1 MYFSD
6 FQTQY
11 LFKPTTIQCKR
22 NHHEKNHYSDAN
34 FARSELSVCAGQYGD
49 ELGRCLVKNASEAD
63 TKVLTQWAFV
73 TLGQTKAAR
82 EIATISPQV
91 TSRTTSKA
99 QTVVLRLLGKDCAKE
114 ALKATLYEGKDGI
127 GNGIKSAVTQR
138 IQAELQTQTVDAI
151 IEKMTS
157 IKTP

>member
-1 MYFSD
+1 M
-6 FQTQY
+6 
-11 LFKPTTIQCKR
+11 KKITILMLT
-22 NHHEKNHYSDAN
+22 SLG
-34 FARSELSVCAGQYGD
+34 LSSVCCAGQYGD

-114 ALKATLYEGKDGI
+114 ALKATLYEG
-127 GNGIKSAVTQR
+127 NGIKSAVTQR
-138 IQAELQTQTVDAI
+138 MQAELQTQTVDAI
-151 IEKMTS
+151 IEKITS

>member
-1 MYFSD
+1 MKKIIILMLTS
-6 FQTQY
+6 
-11 LFKPTTIQCKR
+11 LG
-22 NHHEKNHYSDAN
+22 
-34 FARSELSVCAGQYGD
+34 LSSVCCAGQYGD

-82 EIATISPQV
+82 EIATISPKV

-138 IQAELQTQTVDAI
+138 MQAELQTQTVDAI

>member
-1 MYFSD
+1 MKKVSSLVL
-6 FQTQY
+6 T
-11 LFKPTTIQCKR
+11 
-22 NHHEKNHYSDAN
+22 S
-34 FARSELSVCAGQYGD
+34 LSRGGVCSAGQYGD
-49 ELGRCLVKNASEAD
+49 ELGRCLVKDASEAD
-63 TKVLTQWAFV
+63 TKVLAQWAFV

-82 EIATISPQV
+82 EIAQISPQV

-99 QTVVLRLLGKDCAKE
+99 QTVILRLLGKDCAKE

-138 IQAELQTQTVDAI
+138 MQAELQTQTVNAI

>member
-1 MYFSD
+1 MKKISMRM
-6 FQTQY
+6 
-11 LFKPTTIQCKR
+11 R
-22 NHHEKNHYSDAN
+22 NS
-34 FARSELSVCAGQYGD
+34 RSLSGVCSAEQYGD

-82 EIATISPQV
+82 EIAHISPQV

-99 QTVVLRLLGKDCAKE
+99 QTVLLRLLGKDCAKE

-138 IQAELQTQTVDAI
+138 MQAEFQTQTVNAI

>member
-1 MYFSD
+1 MKKIIILMLTS
-6 FQTQY
+6 
-11 LFKPTTIQCKR
+11 
-22 NHHEKNHYSDAN
+22 
-34 FARSELSVCAGQYGD
+34 LSLSGVCSAGQYGD
-49 ELGRCLVKNASEAD
+49 ELGRCLVKHASEAD

-82 EIATISPQV
+82 EIAQISPQV

-99 QTVVLRLLGKDCAKE
+99 QTVILRLLGKDCAKE

-138 IQAELQTQTVDAI
+138 MQAELQTQTVDAI
-151 IEKMTS
+151 IEKITS

>member
-1 MYFSD
+1 MKKIIILMLTS
-6 FQTQY
+6 
-11 LFKPTTIQCKR
+11 I
-22 NHHEKNHYSDAN
+22 S
-34 FARSELSVCAGQYGD
+34 LSGVCSAGQYGD
-49 ELGRCLVKNASEAD
+49 ELGRCLVKHASEAD

-82 EIATISPQV
+82 EIAQISPQV
-91 TSRTTSKA
+91 TSRTTS
-99 QTVVLRLLGKDCAKE
+99 
-114 ALKATLYEGKDGI
+114 LYEGKDGI

-138 IQAELQTQTVDAI
+138 MQAELQTQTVNAI